1 MSRRRKIGILVLSGP
16 LLLAMA
22 VAAAG
27 AASDSVETEKVI
39 LRIEGMT

>member
-1 MSRRRKIGILVLSGP
+1 MSRRRKIGMLVLSGP

-22 VAAAG
+22 IATVG
-27 AASDSVETEKVI
+27 AASDSVETDKVI